1 MSEVWTRWQGHV
13 INGAFP
19 LHRYLGSS
27 DHSGVFLTE
36 STTREPS
43 EVALKLVLT
52 ISTLGESQLSDW
64 NTAAGLA
71 HPHLIRLLETGWCQL
86 DGLRYLY
93 AVMEYADQN
102 LAQLLR
108 HRALTEDEAREM
120 LLPTLNAL
128 AFLHNR
134 NLVQGQLKPA
144 NILVVGDQLKL
155 ASDTI
160 RRVGE
165 ASATNIASVYEP
177 PEAQEGSYSTAG
189 DIWALGVSL
198 FEALTRS
205 PPLGL
210 DERRGGVVLPRDFSP
225 TFREIVA
232 WCLSRRPYDRPKV
245 TELEAWVRGQ
255 SAAPAPVGA
264 PQPAAIAEP
273 ITPGSAPPR
282 PATPERVARESAA
295 PGPKIPQ
302 PIAVRTAPPVA
313 AAQQSSKRRSLV
325 PLILGA
331 AVILALSWAGV
342 RVLRTHR
349 NPTPPTVQAPRN
361 ALLQTPSEAAPALAG
376 GPSPS
381 LAFSASNTKPAQVE
395 AATSPSGVHEE
406 IPNVPRRARRTI
418 HGHVRV
424 SVRLIVDKEGTVF
437 AALVDEPGPSKY
449 FQRLAIE
456 AAKKWR
462 FPPADTQAQRLELV
476 RFDFTREGT
485 TGRAVTLR

>member
-1 MSEVWTRWQGHV
+1 MSAVWTRWQGQV
-13 INGAFP
+13 IDGAFP
-19 LHRYLGSS
+19 LRRYLGCS

-36 STTREPS
+36 LTAREPS
-43 EVALKLVLT
+43 EVALKLVPT
-52 ISTLGESQLSDW
+52 TSTLGESQLSDW
-64 NTAAGLA
+64 NTAASLA
-71 HPHLIRLLETGWCQL
+71 HPHLIRLLKTGRCQL
-86 DGLRYLY
+86 DGLPCLY

-128 AFLHNR
+128 GFLHAR
-134 NLVQGQLKPA
+134 NLVQGRLKPV

-165 ASATNIASVYEP
+165 TSASSNMASVYDP
-177 PEAQEGSYSTAG
+177 PEAREGGYSAAG

-198 FEALTRS
+198 FEALTRG

-210 DERRGGVVLPRDFSP
+210 DERSGGVVLPRDFSP

-232 WCLSRRPYDRPKV
+232 SCLSRRPYDRPKV

-255 SAAPAPVGA
+255 SVGPVPVGTL
-264 PQPAAIAEP
+264 QPAAISES

-282 PATPERVARESAA
+282 PATPKQVARESAA
-295 PGPKIPQ
+295 PEPKLTQ
-302 PIAVRTAPPVA
+302 PVAPPTAPPVS
-313 AAQQSSKRRSLV
+313 AAQQSSKRRSLA

-331 AVILALSWAGV
+331 VVVLALSWAGV
-342 RVLRTHR
+342 RLLRTHG
-349 NPTPPTVQAPRN
+349 NPTPPTIEAPRD
-361 ALLQTPSEAAPALAG
+361 ALLETPSEAAAVLADG
-376 GPSPS
+376 RSP
-381 LAFSASNTKPAQVE
+381 AFSASNTKPAQVE
-395 AATSPSGVHEE
+395 AASSPSGGHEQ
-406 IPNVPRRARRTI
+406 IPDVPRRARRTI

-424 SVRLIVDKEGTVF
+424 SVRVIVDKDGTVF
-437 AALVDEPGPSKY
+437 AALADEPGPSRY
-449 FQRLAIE
+449 FERLAIE
-456 AAKKWR
+456 AAKKWT
-462 FPPADTQAQRLELV
+462 FPPADTQAQRLEVV